1 MKHYTREHNY
11 NERNIIIAFN
21 SNELKDFAYGKQEE
35 VLTIKEMVAL
45 KDKEDEE
52 KAKAIEE
59 TIRLM
64 EEEER
69 ENEGL
74 YECLSRIEK
83 RVNTILA
90 KGENLTIEDVARVV
104 SELDFYSDIYKDVN
118 GIRPHW
124 YMERVWKAMKT
135 FAPNTIAEVQK
146 MDENGTWWDFVCNI
160 K

>member
-1 MKHYTREHNY
+1 
-11 NERNIIIAFN
+11 
-21 SNELKDFAYGKQEE
+21 
-35 VLTIKEMVAL
+35 MVAL